1 METKKGNRSVGQ
13 RIKQGQVEKRDVI
26 RRLGELAFGRVN
38 DCVRLALEE
47 TVDLD
52 SLDLTLLSEVKR
64 NGKGSV
70 EIRMVDR
77 LQVLDKLAQ
86 VLETESPDAAAV
98 FLQALQGG
106 EET

>member
-1 METKKGNRSVGQ
+1 MEMKKGSRSIGQ

-26 RRLGELAFGRVN
+26 RRLGELAFGRAN
-38 DCVRLALEE
+38 DCVKLALEE

-52 SLDLTLLSEVKR
+52 GLDLTLLSEVKR
-64 NGKGSV
+64 NGKGAV

-77 LQVLDKLAQ
+77 LQVLEKLAE
-86 VLETESPDAAAV
+86 VLETESADAATA
-98 FLQALQGG
+98 FLQTLQGG